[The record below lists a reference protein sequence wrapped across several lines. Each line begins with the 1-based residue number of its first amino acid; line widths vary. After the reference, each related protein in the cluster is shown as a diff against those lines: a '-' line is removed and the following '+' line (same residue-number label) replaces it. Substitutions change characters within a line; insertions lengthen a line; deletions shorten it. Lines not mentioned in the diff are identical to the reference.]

1 MSQEFH
7 AIYENGVLRPITPL
21 NLPESVEV
29 AGTLAETNMSAENG
43 TMSAADLDRQQRAL
57 NSMFAEVDK
66 LPQTPRSDSLSG
78 RDHDKILYGSEKRS
92 SSIRERGMPGTS
104 LMMLTTRRP

>member
-29 AGTLAETNMSAENG
+29 AGTLEEANTIGGNG
-43 TMSAADLDRQQRAL
+43 NASPVDLDLQQRAL

-66 LPQTPRSDSLSG
+66 LPQTPRNDGLSG
-78 RDHDKILYGSEKRS
+78 RDHDKILYGSGK
-92 SSIRERGMPGTS
+92 
-104 LMMLTTRRP
+104 

>member
-29 AGTLAETNMSAENG
+29 AGTLEETNIVGGNG
-43 TMSAADLDRQQRAL
+43 TTSATDLDRQQKAL
-57 NSMFAEVDK
+57 DSMFAEVDK

-78 RDHDKILYGSEKRS
+78 RDHDKILYGSGK
-92 SSIRERGMPGTS
+92 
-104 LMMLTTRRP
+104 

>member
-29 AGTLAETNMSAENG
+29 AGTLEETNILRGNG
-43 TMSAADLDRQQRAL
+43 ATSDVDLDRQQRAL

-66 LPQTPRSDSLSG
+66 LPQAPRNDGLSG
-78 RDHDKILYGSEKRS
+78 RDHDKIIYGSGK
-92 SSIRERGMPGTS
+92 
-104 LMMLTTRRP
+104 

>member
-29 AGTLAETNMSAENG
+29 SGTLEETSIVGING
-43 TMSAADLDRQQRAL
+43 DTLDLDRQQRAL

-66 LPQTPRSDSLSG
+66 LPQSPRSDGLSG
-78 RDHDKILYGSEKRS
+78 RDHDKILYGSGK
-92 SSIRERGMPGTS
+92 
-104 LMMLTTRRP
+104 